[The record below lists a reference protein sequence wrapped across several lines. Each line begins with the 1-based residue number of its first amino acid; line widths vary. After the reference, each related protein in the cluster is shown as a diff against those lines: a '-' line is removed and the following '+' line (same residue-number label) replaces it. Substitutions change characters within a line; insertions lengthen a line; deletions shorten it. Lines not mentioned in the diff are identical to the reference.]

1 MSERQ
6 YRIGHLTL
14 QPHRQLMANE
24 IPIPLGRKA
33 LELLSV
39 LAEAEGGL
47 VTKDELMAAVWPN
60 VTIEENAVQV
70 HIAALRKALGHEA
83 DQLKTVRSLGYR
95 LVHEG
100 VSGPHWTDPVKA
112 VAVLPFANLTG
123 DPGLG
128 SLCEGVAEELINL
141 LSHVPDLHVA
151 ARTSSFAYNGHDGD
165 ARAIAHALG
174 VNAIVEGSVRKAGDT
189 IRFTA
194 QLVDGE
200 TGFHRWSENYD
211 RKLGDLLALEDEL
224 GAVMALALVAYL
236 GHGHEPER

>member
-6 YRIGHLTL
+6 YRIGRLTL
-14 QPHRQLMANE
+14 QPHRQLMANDT
-24 IPIPLGRKA
+24 PIPLGRKA

-60 VTIEENAVQV
+60 MTIEENAVQV

-100 VSGPHWTDPVKA
+100 VSAPQWTDPVKS

-123 DPGLG
+123 DSGLG

-141 LSHVPDLHVA
+141 LSHAPDLHVA
-151 ARTSSFAYNGHDGD
+151 ARTSSFTYNGHDGD
-165 ARAIAHALG
+165 VRAIAHALG
-174 VNAIVEGSVRKAGDT
+174 VSAVVEGSVRQAGDT

-211 RKLGDLLALEDEL
+211 RRLGDLLALEDEL
-224 GAVMALALVAYL
+224 GGVIAQALMAHLAD
-236 GHGHEPER
+236 GHDAPR